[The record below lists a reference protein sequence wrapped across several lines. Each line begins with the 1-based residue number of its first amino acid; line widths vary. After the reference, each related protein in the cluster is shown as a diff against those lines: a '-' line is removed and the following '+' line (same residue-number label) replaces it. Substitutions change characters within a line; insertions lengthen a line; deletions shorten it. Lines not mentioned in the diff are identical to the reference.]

1 VIDFTAFPALS
12 YSASSVASQC
22 CTEYV
27 LCTAQGWD
35 LLLRAYWEEFS
46 KADDVCLVLRTFPK
60 HKNDANFD
68 PEASGE
74 WVHMKL
80 RGAAHTWFTKD
91 PDEMAC
97 VHVLATHISE
107 RDLPRLYKAANAF
120 VLPSRGEGWGRPM
133 VEAMS
138 MGMPTVITDWG
149 APTDYANSSNAWPI
163 PAAGLSCV
171 NSEPKRGNPAGV
183 YAAHR
188 WAEASI
194 PELRRTLRMLF
205 TNTDPRIAQR
215 AAAARATMRGYG
227 YEEINRICE
236 SRLELCA
243 TLHEPLRKYQLLLS
257 SQLIAL
263 PA

>member
-1 VIDFTAFPALS
+1 M
-12 YSASSVASQC
+12 ASQC

-27 LCTAQGWD
+27 LCTVQGWD

-227 YEEINRICE
+227 YEQINRICE

-243 TLHEPLRKYQLLLS
+243 TLHEPLRKYQLPLS